1 MVLVFIFCLRSFLV
15 GNTVVVVVIVVV
27 DCVDFVVDDDLVQWG
42 S

>member
-15 GNTVVVVVIVVV
+15 GNILVVVVIVV
-27 DCVDFVVDDDLVQWG
+27 DCVDFVVDDDLVLWG